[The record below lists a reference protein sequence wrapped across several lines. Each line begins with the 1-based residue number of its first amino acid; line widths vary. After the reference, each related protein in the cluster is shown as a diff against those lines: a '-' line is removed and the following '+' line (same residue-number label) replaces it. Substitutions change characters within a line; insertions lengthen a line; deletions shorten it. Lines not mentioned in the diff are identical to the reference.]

1 MQSAVADGAANRVLQ
16 QLAQRAMRNDLQSAQ
31 NMQTALEAMGLL
43 EDSAA
48 PLSNPPAPAAPGN
61 AAPEGGN
68 NPPADPMDADR
79 GRSEQL
85 ASASADPSHSISA
98 PSTSRAGFATATLWS
113 HEQLLQLQ
121 PWRTPGPRNPARLPE
136 EQYPLLRH
144 MVRAPLHYGRN
155 PITAL

>member
-1 MQSAVADGAANRVLQ
+1 MSGMQSAVADGAANRVLQ

-98 PSTSRAGFATATLWS
+98 PSTSRAGFATATMVARAAAAVAALEDS
-113 HEQLLQLQ
+113 RPSQ
-121 PWRTPGPRNPARLPE
+121 PSQAARGAVPAVAPHGACPTP
-136 EQYPLLRH
+136 LR
-144 MVRAPLHYGRN
+144 
-155 PITAL
+155 